1 MAHLTHS
8 QRTLI
13 ESGLK
18 QRDSFKEI
26 AGKIGKSP
34 SSVSREVLKHRIDSD
49 KGAYGR
55 ITNRCIYRRNCERL
69 RVCDSNCSKRCSA
82 CTKCNAS
89 CPNFKEEICE
99 WLSLPPYVCNGCKD
113 EYRCVLKKKFYV
125 HDHAMVR

>member
-34 SSVSREVLKHRIDSD
+34 SSVSREVLKHR
-49 KGAYGR
+49 Y
-55 ITNRCIYRRNCERL
+55 
-69 RVCDSNCSKRCSA
+69 
-82 CTKCNAS
+82 
-89 CPNFKEEICE
+89 EE
-99 WLSLPPYVCNGCKD
+99 
-113 EYRCVLKKKFYV
+113 VL
-125 HDHAMVR
+125 

>member
-26 AGKIGKSP
+26 AESIGKSP

-55 ITNRCIYRRNCERL
+55 ITNRCIHRRNCNRL
-69 RVCDSNCSKRCSA
+69 RVCDANCSENVRNFSDVISLSEEYAYSQERNA
-82 CTKCNAS
+82 CT
-89 CPNFKEEICE
+89 
-99 WLSLPPYVCNGCKD
+99 
-113 EYRCVLKKKFYV
+113 
-125 HDHAMVR
+125 

>member
-34 SSVSREVLKHRIDSD
+34 SSVSREVLKHRVDSD
-49 KGAYGR
+49 EGAYGR
-55 ITNRCIYRRNCERL
+55 ITIREKIRGRRFGTG
-69 RVCDSNCSKRCSA
+69 V
-82 CTKCNAS
+82 
-89 CPNFKEEICE
+89 
-99 WLSLPPYVCNGCKD
+99 
-113 EYRCVLKKKFYV
+113 
-125 HDHAMVR
+125 